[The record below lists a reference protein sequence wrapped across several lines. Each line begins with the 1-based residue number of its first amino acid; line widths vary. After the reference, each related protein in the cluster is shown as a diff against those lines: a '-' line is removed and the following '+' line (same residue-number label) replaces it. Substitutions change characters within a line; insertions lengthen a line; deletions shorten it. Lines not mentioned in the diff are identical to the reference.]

1 MSKRKNVSTKASNME
16 VSVLLSRSDIKLVA
30 LELATQLKAGQLF
43 DKSKDDTASCSTRG
57 RRRVL
62 HRARPLRVPACKS
75 FYEAALRVPRKGSG
89 FSAALWSR
97 SRLSI
102 TKFFTTL
109 FWFAS
114 Q

>member
-1 MSKRKNVSTKASNME
+1 ME